1 MSLTVTGLSHHT
13 SPIELRERMAFAPE
27 SIPAA
32 LHRLHK
38 ELPSGGAVI
47 LSTCNRVEIYA
58 RADAPPENVHRTVRR
73 FLSEWHRLPESEF
86 IEALYEL
93 KDRDAVAHC
102 FRVTSS
108 LDSLVIGENQILG
121 QVHDA
126 FLLAQGEQTTDKI
139 LSGLFQKAFKI
150 AKEIKTKTNIS
161 EGKVSVASVAVDL
174 AVQIFGELSGKTVMV
189 IGSGET
195 GELALKSL
203 VSKGVSRVLVVNRT
217 HESARELA
225 DAHQGEAIALRDIEQ
240 HLHRGDIVISSTA
253 APQPILRA
261 PDFQR
266 ALRLRNK
273 APMFVIDIAVP
284 RDIAPD
290 VNSLDNIYL
299 YNIDDLQQVANE
311 NLEARRAAVDQCL
324 RLVEG
329 QVDQFMRWRQGLHAE
344 PAIVSMS
351 NEFNAIREKELERL
365 LAQLPHLAED
375 DRKAIEYMSKRI
387 VNQILQRPMMQM
399 KEEMTAEDHHRVL
412 NLVRRLFGLEERGA

>member
-1 MSLTVTGLSHHT
+1 M
-13 SPIELRERMAFAPE
+13 
-27 SIPAA
+27 
-32 LHRLHK
+32 
-38 ELPSGGAVI
+38 
-47 LSTCNRVEIYA
+47 
-58 RADAPPENVHRTVRR
+58 
-73 FLSEWHRLPESEF
+73 
-86 IEALYEL
+86 

-126 FLLAQGEQTTDKI
+126 FLLAQGEQTTDKV

-150 AKEIKTKTNIS
+150 AKEIKTKTNIG
-161 EGKVSVASVAVDL
+161 EGKVSVASVAVEL

-225 DAHQGEAIALRDIEQ
+225 DAHQGEAIALQDIEQ

-290 VNSLDNIYL
+290 VNALDNIYL

-387 VNQILQRPMMQM
+387 VNQILQRPMMQI